1 MHVDRVWTAKEME
14 LLTPDERAKLIVEH
28 SASSLDGL
36 DPEFKERIKAKSRRI
51 VEERGLLDSE
61 HS

>member
-14 LLTPDERAKLIVEH
+14 LLTPDERAKLIGEH

-36 DPEFKERIKAKSRRI
+36 DPEFTDRVKAKSRRI
-51 VEERGLLDSE
+51 VEERGLLGSD